1 MSTPGWIQRLGERW
15 KVDTVGRVVLIL
27 VVFALTG
34 TTVVIIKFPLLRFLF
49 PEGVP
54 GWAWVVYYLLIL
66 PVYNLLLLMYGTLF
80 GLFGF
85 FWEFEKRFFRRL
97 SGRRPK

>member
-1 MSTPGWIQRLGERW
+1 MSEGSWVQRLKERW
-15 KVDTVGRVVLIL
+15 KVESARRVILIL

-34 TTVVIIKFPLLRFLF
+34 TTVVVIKFPLLNSLF

-54 GWAWVVYYLLIL
+54 PWAWVVYYVIIL
-66 PVYNLLLLMYGTLF
+66 PVYNILLLGYGALF

-85 FWEFEKRFFRRL
+85 FWEFEKRFLRRL
-97 SGRRPK
+97 RGRKG